1 MVNKLYLL
9 TNMAY
14 AGLTSR
20 EMRKL
25 VRDKMCLLPHEDL
38 KAVFKQTRRMVAP
51 EKFIVAGD
59 GTRVSLDMSIGDDV
73 IVRLLEAIDS
83 KLEYASPDQE

>member
-1 MVNKLYLL
+1 MVCDKLG
-9 TNMAY
+9 M
-14 AGLTSR
+14 
-20 EMRKL
+20 
-25 VRDKMCLLPHEDL
+25 LPHDDL
-38 KAVFKQTRRMVAP
+38 KSVFKQAQRMIAP

-59 GTRVSLDMSIGDDV
+59 GTRVSLDGSIEDDV